1 MKTLLSIS
9 SFLLFLMVCGQN
21 QSTEKNKYT
30 FEISKSTEEWQKEL
44 SPEQFNVLCGGA
56 TETPFTGKYL
66 YHKEKGVYTCAA
78 CKNPL
83 FKSNTKYDSGSGWP
97 SFYDK
102 IDKKAIKEIPDY
114 KLGMKRIEIVCAKCG
129 GHLGHVFNDGPNPT
143 GMRYCVNSAAL
154 DFENDSLKAK

>member
-1 MKTLLSIS
+1 MKTLLIFFFALI
-9 SFLLFLMVCGQN
+9 FLIACGQTKSKTN
-21 QSTEKNKYT
+21 STYEV
-30 FEISKSTEEWQKEL
+30 SKTSEEWQKEL
-44 SPEQFNVLCGGA
+44 SPDQYNVLCGGA

-83 FKSNTKYDSGSGWP
+83 FKSDTKYDSGSGWP

-114 KLGMKRIEIVCAKCG
+114 KLAMKRIEIVCARCG

-143 GMRYCVNSAAL
+143 GLRYCVNSAAL
-154 DFENDSLKAK
+154 DFQSDTLRKP